1 MIYWLIMRTRLIPVL
16 ILVAVIIISI
26 LSCRSAVSPQ
36 VTLPPGKAVD
46 VTILHINDT
55 HAHLEDVARRA
66 TLVRQIRDEV
76 GAGDLL
82 MFDSGDVFMGTPYYN
97 LSKGQ
102 ADLDFMN
109 TLGYDAMTLGNHE
122 FDSYDKMPKY
132 LDDFILNAKFP
143 IVCSNIDFS
152 KVPELKGKILP
163 HLVIERNGEKFGVI
177 GLLTEETV
185 EISKPGKNV
194 VISDHV
200 DAAKQAVAELQKK
213 GINKIIALTHIGW
226 DNDIDLAQKVSGIDI
241 ILGGHSH
248 TKPAVYPTVVQNAE
262 PVLVVQAEAYDK
274 YLGRLDVSFNEKG
287 VITKQSGSLLT
298 IKDAAEDE
306 EYTARLAK
314 YKAPIDDLKKAIV
327 GKTLVDLDA
336 ERAHIRTMETNFG
349 NLVADACLASA
360 EAAKATIALV
370 NGGAIRS
377 SIPAGDVSLGQI
389 LEAIPFN
396 NDIVI
401 FDITGENLVAALEN
415 GVSKVE
421 AVEGRFPQVAGLRFA
436 WDSGSPPGSR
446 VKSVDVKTE
455 DGFKPLDRSAVYRMV
470 TNSYLFSGGDG
481 YTALQKGTNVQYLG
495 FVDYDMVTEY
505 VEKNSPVSPRVE
517 GRITTAR

>member
-1 MIYWLIMRTRLIPVL
+1 MRRRTVTALTVI
-16 ILVAVIIISI
+16 AVIIAAIT
-26 LSCRSAVSPQ
+26 SCQGAASPEKP
-36 VTLPPGKAVD
+36 VATGTPVET
-46 VTILHINDT
+46 TILHINDT
-55 HAHLEDVARRA
+55 HAHLEDIARRA
-66 TLVRQIRDEV
+66 TLVEKVRDEV
-76 GAGDLL
+76 GTDRVL

-122 FDSYDKMPKY
+122 FDSYDKTPKY
-132 LDDFILNAKFP
+132 LNDFILDAKFP
-143 IVCSNIDFS
+143 VVCTNIDFS
-152 KVPELKGKILP
+152 KVPELTGKTLP
-163 HLVIERNGEKFGVI
+163 YLVIERDGQRFGII

-185 EISKPGKNV
+185 EISKPGKDV
-194 VISDHV
+194 VISDTV
-200 DAAKQAVAELQKK
+200 AAARRAVAELEKK

-226 DNDIDLAQKVSGIDI
+226 DKDIELAQQVSGIDL

-248 TKPAVYPTVVQNAE
+248 TLPPVYPTVVQTRE

-274 YLGRLDVSFNEKG
+274 YLGRLDISFNAQG
-287 VITKQSGSLLT
+287 VITKQSGALSK
-298 IKDAAEDE
+298 IKDASEDQG
-306 EYTARLAK
+306 YAARLSK
-314 YKAPIDDLKKAIV
+314 YKAPIDQLKIAIV

-349 NLVADACLASA
+349 NLVADASLSSG
-360 EAAKATIALV
+360 EMAKAGIAIV

-401 FDITGENLVAALEN
+401 FDITGEQLAAALEN

-421 AVEGRFPQVAGLRFA
+421 AVEGRFPQIAGFRFS
-436 WDSGSPPGSR
+436 WDPGGQPGSR
-446 VKSVDVKTE
+446 VKSVEIRTGS
-455 DGFKPLDRSAVYRMV
+455 GFKPLDKSESYRIV
-470 TNSYLFSGGDG
+470 TNSYLFTGGDG
-481 YTALQKGTNVQYLG
+481 YTSFQKGANVQYLG
-495 FVDYDMVTEY
+495 YVDYDMVTEY
-505 VEKNSPVSPRVE
+505 IEKNSPVSPKVE
-517 GRITTAR
+517 GRITRLK